1 MKKEIETKAAEAA
14 FEQTILRFVI
24 LEDKNLLRQIKTY
37 GISVNELPPIKMR
50 QDFVK
55 SAIKKYRNKFDM
67 KFYCDLMKEKRENYS
82 KKIHVELC
90 EKFHPIAEAAIN
102 EAIENQRER

>member
-1 MKKEIETKAAEAA
+1 
-14 FEQTILRFVI
+14 
-24 LEDKNLLRQIKTY
+24 
-37 GISVNELPPIKMR
+37 
-50 QDFVK
+50 
-55 SAIKKYRNKFDM
+55 M